1 MTAAAIKAVF
11 YLVGFYLI
19 AIMAIVSAAVILA
32 AEPKRKKTIAGTVS
46 R

>member
-19 AIMAIVSAAVILA
+19 AIMAIVAGVVILA
-32 AEPKRKKTIAGTVS
+32 ATPRKKVTAGTAS